1 MTMAR
6 SADHG
11 HRNRMIAEAAYFR
24 AERRGFNGGD
34 PLVDWVEAEA
44 EINAQLGNDDEDSVL
59 HRLEERLATANE
71 RLKALRKKLSRMK
84 VEARAEWQHDAEK
97 LATLRDALRMRLKEV
112 RERGQEASRKAQKQA
127 DKIWEEISDIIQ
139 RRSPRRK

>member
-1 MTMAR
+1 
-6 SADHG
+6 
-11 HRNRMIAEAAYFR
+11 MIAEAAYFR

>member
-11 HRNRMIAEAAYFR
+11 QRNRMIAEAAYFR

-97 LATLRDALRMRLKEV
+97 LAALRDALRMRLTEV